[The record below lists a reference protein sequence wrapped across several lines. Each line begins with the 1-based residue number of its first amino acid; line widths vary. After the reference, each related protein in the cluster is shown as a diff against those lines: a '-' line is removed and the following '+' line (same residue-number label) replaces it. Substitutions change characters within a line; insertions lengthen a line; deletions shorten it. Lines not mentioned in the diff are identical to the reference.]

1 MDKPFKVGDYIT
13 VSNHSGT
20 VEDITFRSTKI
31 RTVENS
37 IVQIPNSIISS
48 VEIENSSEIKKRR
61 YNLNLELMINTKTK
75 KIEILKNEILSI
87 LNQNENII
95 RDSINVHFT
104 DVVGNRLNLST
115 VFYFNTAD
123 YTEFLDLKEEVN
135 KSILDLIDRSNI
147 SLANNLQAIE
157 IKK

>member
-31 RTVENS
+31 RTAENS

-48 VEIENSSEIKKRR
+48 V
-61 YNLNLELMINTKTK
+61 
-75 KIEILKNEILSI
+75 EILSI

>member
-1 MDKPFKVGDYIT
+1 
-13 VSNHSGT
+13 
-20 VEDITFRSTKI
+20 
-31 RTVENS
+31 
-37 IVQIPNSIISS
+37 
-48 VEIENSSEIKKRR
+48 
-61 YNLNLELMINTKTK
+61 MINTKTK